1 MRDLGERLLHEGDFS
16 YEDITGQEERPV
28 DSPLA
33 PGENTV
39 TRPPGPNREGQMDV
53 DPEARRRI
61 RGKTRLISPEQPNA
75 PLSNA
80 TTDTAR
86 QETAGDHDDKR
97 RRVDEPESPISP
109 VAQNEAPILNPVSF
123 HSETRNEEIA
133 VDVPLLEEPAK
144 VSGQN
149 DQSWITEE
157 ASFTVSLGVR
167 QVRHCHLQRDV
178 SS

>member
-1 MRDLGERLLHEGDFS
+1 MWTQKHEDELEEKPDLSVLNNQTHHFPMRPQILHD
-16 YEDITGQEERPV
+16 
-28 DSPLA
+28 
-33 PGENTV
+33 
-39 TRPPGPNREGQMDV
+39 
-53 DPEARRRI
+53 
-61 RGKTRLISPEQPNA
+61 K
-75 PLSNA
+75 
-80 TTDTAR
+80 R
-86 QETAGDHDDKR
+86 QRQTIDDKR
-97 RRVDEPESPISP
+97 RRVDEPGSPISP
-109 VAQNEAPILNPVSF
+109 VAQNKAPILNPVSF